1 MCLGRKNWK
10 KGGVVAMVGL
20 ECDDDNCDWIKGKS
34 NRRRSGVQTEIGDN
48 FSLRFF
54 GLVSRRRG
62 WIVWLRM
69 YHVELQR
76 FKILGQ
82 VFSATCGSSKRHTAP
97 CAISSALGRPS
108 LLVQSATFW
117 AMCGRSKW
125 HTTPCAIWSAFG
137 RLLFQVRYVL
147 LACQRPESAAFSL
160 KTR

>member
-1 MCLGRKNWK
+1 
-10 KGGVVAMVGL
+10 MVGL

-82 VFSATCGSSKRHTAP
+82 VRMHMFGKSRPPGCKSLNHVAKTGQPVTCG
-97 CAISSALGRPS
+97 I
-108 LLVQSATFW
+108 
-117 AMCGRSKW
+117 
-125 HTTPCAIWSAFG
+125 
-137 RLLFQVRYVL
+137 
-147 LACQRPESAAFSL
+147 
-160 KTR
+160 